1 METLIDLM
9 LIFSL
14 LGFLCFV
21 FATIRILIAVIIG
34 IVIGLD
40 SLYNRFKRGGFNE

>member
-21 FATIRILIAVIIG
+21 FAAIRILIAVIIG

-40 SLYNRFKRGGFNE
+40 SLYNRFKRGIR